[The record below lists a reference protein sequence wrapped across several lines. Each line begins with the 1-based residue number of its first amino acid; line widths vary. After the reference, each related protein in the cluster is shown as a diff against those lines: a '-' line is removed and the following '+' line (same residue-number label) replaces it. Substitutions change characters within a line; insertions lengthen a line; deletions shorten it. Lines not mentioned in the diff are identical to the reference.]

1 MISFDTTSLV
11 KTIIVIGLAATVLLL
26 FANRRRVG
34 PFLQRNERVTT
45 YTTFVL
51 LRLVPF
57 LCVYVVLNQEPRNDV
72 EFFYRKAG
80 GLCRANSFTA
90 TFCPTTR
97 PCLVT

>member
-11 KTIIVIGLAATVLLL
+11 KTIIVIGLTATVLLL

-72 EFFYRKAG
+72 EFLPQSG
-80 GLCRANSFTA
+80 GRFGANSFTA